1 MRCARREG
9 CPFLESNLIVIT
21 VLPAGTPGCDGFNL
35 NFTANKTAASSVLVH
50 WTTLP
55 EATQYS
61 YTVQHSTNMQTWINI
76 STLMGK
82 QDASNPNQYSYLHE
96 TPSVGSNFYRIRRL
110 SNMGQQAFS
119 EILSLEVNIESTN
132 GIQIAPNPVIKNL
145 RILNAILYDTD
156 VTIDISATNGAVL
169 HTITIPS
176 GELMVEDLP
185 VEDLPTGIYMA
196 RIRFGNGDVKTLKIV
211 KI

>member
-1 MRCARREG
+1 
-9 CPFLESNLIVIT
+9 
-21 VLPAGTPGCDGFNL
+21 
-35 NFTANKTAASSVLVH
+35 
-50 WTTLP
+50 
-55 EATQYS
+55 
-61 YTVQHSTNMQTWINI
+61 
-76 STLMGK
+76 
-82 QDASNPNQYSYLHE
+82 
-96 TPSVGSNFYRIRRL
+96 
-110 SNMGQQAFS
+110 MGQQAFS